1 MNAFQAMQTGRKV
14 MDFLGKNEGDFAAG
28 GGKIKLLVGLLGG
41 GERCYELLIHKTP
54 TACSVTIEG

>member
-1 MNAFQAMQTGRKV
+1 MQTERKFT
-14 MDFLGKNEGDFAAG
+14 DFLEENEGDFAAG